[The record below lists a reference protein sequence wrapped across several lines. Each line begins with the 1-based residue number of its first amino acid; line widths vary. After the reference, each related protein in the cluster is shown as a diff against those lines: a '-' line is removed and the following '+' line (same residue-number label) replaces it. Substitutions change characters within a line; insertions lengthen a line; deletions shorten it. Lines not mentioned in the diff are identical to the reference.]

1 MKKIKITIVGS
12 GYVGMS
18 LAIFLAQKNEVTVL
32 DIDPCR
38 VKTINN
44 RESTIQDDHIE
55 GFFVEKEL
63 NLNATID
70 TYQAYKE
77 ANFIIIATPTNYCV
91 ENNCFDTSS
100 VDSVV
105 NDAISVNKEALVVIT
120 STLPIGHTNSLRTK
134 MMTDRIVFSPEFLR
148 EGKALQD
155 NLHPSRIILGGHCKK
170 AQQFAKL
177 MTLAAEKEDIPVLF
191 MGSSE
196 AEAVKLFANTY
207 LAMRV
212 AFFNELD
219 SYAML
224 SELDTR
230 SIINGISLYSRI
242 GGDYNNPSLGYGGY
256 CLPKDTKQL
265 LANYHNVPQ
274 KLIEAIVLSNDV
286 RKQLLSKEL
295 LREQPRTVGFYR
307 LVMKAGSDNFR
318 SAAVIDIIQNVKASG
333 VEVIIYEPSF
343 GERYFMEA
351 EVIQDLAEFKSRS
364 NLIVAN
370 RSSGDL
376 VDVDDKVFTRDVFGD
391 N

>member
-1 MKKIKITIVGS
+1 MKRIKITIVGS

-18 LAIFLAQKNEVTVL
+18 LAILLAQKNEVTVL

-38 VKTINN
+38 VKKINN
-44 RESTIQDDHIE
+44 RESTVQDEDIE
-55 GFFVEKEL
+55 SFFTEKVI

-70 TYQAYKE
+70 KYQAYRDSS
-77 ANFIIIATPTNYCV
+77 FIIVATPTNYCV
-91 ENNCFDTSS
+91 EDNYFDTSS

-105 NDAISVNKEALVVIT
+105 NDAISLNKQALVVIK
-120 STLPIGHTNSLRTK
+120 STIPIGHTNSLRTK

-148 EGKALQD
+148 EGQALRD
-155 NLHPSRIILGGHCKK
+155 NLHPSRIILGGHCDK
-170 AQQFAKL
+170 AQEFANL
-177 MTLAAEKEDIPVLF
+177 MTAAAAKKNISVLF

-224 SELDTR
+224 SELDAR
-230 SIINGISLYSRI
+230 SIINGVSLDNRI

-265 LANYHNVPQ
+265 LANYDNVPQ
-274 KLIEAIVLSNDV
+274 KLIEAIVFSNNT
-286 RKQLLSKEL
+286 RKQLLSEEI
-295 LREQPRTVGFYR
+295 LRESPRTIGFYR

-318 SAAVIDIIQNVKASG
+318 SAAVIDIIQSVKASG
-333 VEVIIYEPSF
+333 AEVIIYEPSF

-351 EVIQDLAEFKSRS
+351 EVIQDLVEFKSRS

-370 RSSGDL
+370 RASDEL
-376 VDVDDKVFTRDVFGD
+376 VDVEDKIFTRDVFGD